1 MTKRPL
7 NTRQHLFVTEYLVDL
22 NATQAAI
29 RAGYSKKTA
38 GALGERLLKKVEVA
52 AEVQAAMDR
61 RAKRVEVTADYVLTT
76 IVDTIER
83 CRQNVEPVFEGRGD
97 QRMPTGEFTFDSG
110 AVLKGCELLGKHLK
124 LFTERHEVVADV
136 THRTLNDFYADQ
148 TPLEP

>member
-1 MTKRPL
+1 MANRPL
-7 NTRQHLFVTEYLVDL
+7 NLKQHLFVTEYLVDL

-29 RAGYSKKTA
+29 RAGYSAKTA
-38 GALGERLLKKVEVA
+38 GAIGDRLLKKVEI
-52 AEVQAAMDR
+52 AEEIQAAMNR

-83 CRQNVEPVFEGRGD
+83 CRQNIEPVFEGRGD

-124 LFTERHEVVADV
+124 LFTERVEHSGEVA
-136 THRTLNDFYADQ
+136 HRTLNDFYADQ
-148 TPLEP
+148 ATPEP